1 MSSNDLQQ
9 QQQQISVPTITP
21 QYGVSPPICTKTPT
35 EKDLRLTKELEEYL
49 KKCGLYETDVD
60 MQRRLEVLRK
70 INTMVKK
77 WVKNVSVDKVF
88 LKLFLLIFWGH
99 GPF

>member
-1 MSSNDLQQ
+1 
-9 QQQQISVPTITP
+9 
-21 QYGVSPPICTKTPT
+21 
-35 EKDLRLTKELEEYL
+35 LEEYF

-88 LKLFLLIFWGH
+88 FKFVGVICHLGMDIGLRK
-99 GPF
+99 